1 MAQRKVLAR
10 SPIMHTPTHMRER
23 THARTQTHTETD
35 THTYNITAAWAVDRE
50 FVCIVLDLFDIP
62 LAPFG
67 VPLGSLWPSFGVPLV
82 VLGHLW
88 DPFGV
93 SSG

>member
-1 MAQRKVLAR
+1 MNAFL
-10 SPIMHTPTHMRER
+10 
-23 THARTQTHTETD
+23 
-35 THTYNITAAWAVDRE
+35 TYRPPGAVDRE
-50 FVCIVLDLFDIP
+50 FVYIVLALLDLP

-67 VPLGSLWPSFGVPLV
+67 VPLGSLWPSFGIPLV
-82 VLGHLW
+82 ALGHLW